1 MGGDNLFKHVDVCWL
16 HGYCSLP
23 VNNKLSGGGLEA
35 AQPILVTT
43 QCGCLMKGDTV
54 PAARDVLIIKLP
66 SSLSTLNTAPAIT
79 LVTKKGSQQMMNTP
93 ITVPSVL
100 AAFVSLENLTA
111 MLSQC

>member
-1 MGGDNLFKHVDVCWL
+1 MFV
-16 HGYCSLP
+16 GYCSLP

-54 PAARDVLIIKLP
+54 SAQDVLIIKLP
-66 SSLSTLNTAPAIT
+66 SSLPTLNTAPAIT

-111 MLSQC
+111 AMLSQCSQLFYGK

>member
-1 MGGDNLFKHVDVCWL
+1 MFV
-16 HGYCSLP
+16 GYCSLP

-54 PAARDVLIIKLP
+54 PAAQDVLIIKLP
-66 SSLSTLNTAPAIT
+66 SSLPTLNTAPAIT

-111 MLSQC
+111 AMLSQCSQLFYGKEA

>member
-1 MGGDNLFKHVDVCWL
+1 MGGDNLFKYVYAV
-16 HGYCSLP
+16 GYCSLP

-43 QCGCLMKGDTV
+43 MQCGCLMKGDTV
-54 PAARDVLIIKLP
+54 PAARDVLIVLTIY
-66 SSLSTLNTAPAIT
+66 TAPAIT

-100 AAFVSLENLTA
+100 AAFVSLENLTPA